1 MAASFTHGCVSG
13 GWGRGEGGT
22 RLAGL
27 CGKGP
32 LTRRTAHPQNVD
44 LAWASPLRPSL
55 AKPPQATE
63 NVNSKRR
70 GAGGRGVQHIII
82 FLQTDGPRGFKT

>member
-13 GWGRGEGGT
+13 GWGGGEGGT

-27 CGKGP
+27 CEKGP
-32 LTRRTAHPQNVD
+32 LTRWTAHPQNVD
-44 LAWASPLRPSL
+44 LAWASPLRPGL

-63 NVNSKRR
+63 NVNSKT
-70 GAGGRGVQHIII
+70 AGGRGARCPAHYYFSADRWLKRI
-82 FLQTDGPRGFKT
+82 